1 MGKDS
6 IRDAIVTHTF
16 PFYLPEHHL
25 PATVSS
31 LQSPSQG
38 IADAHFLRSEATNEW
53 GGVTKG

>member
-1 MGKDS
+1 MEKSS
-6 IRDAIVTHTF
+6 IMDAIVTH
-16 PFYLPEHHL
+16 PVLFYLPEHHL

-38 IADAHFLRSEATNEW
+38 MDDAHFLGTGAMYEW